1 MEEGGGDGSV
11 LQDGSSSDMGEDK
24 SSSLFFQGSIAD
36 AIVGAKTGQKI
47 LVVFVAGKD
56 EESVNLECTTLQQ
69 SQVVS
74 DLQQQ
79 CLVLR
84 LAEGS
89 TDAVHFSAI
98 YPVRLV
104 PTIMFLGLNG
114 SLLHQLGMGSVDP
127 CLSWL
132 ESLHL
137 LIAFALCVGCL
148 QLTALA
154 TPSSQPGQSSESI
167 QPVSSDR
174 QLPISQDVEQATAS
188 RNISNQV
195 EDKLMEDSSATDV
208 SSTQDLASVSTAC
221 PSNSV
226 PESVPLT
233 SKPDNVD
240 HAQSQAKAEVRRAT
254 KKKSSSSSEPPLE
267 KPVRIRTGPFLL
279 QIRLEN
285 GETVQGTF
293 ESSQYL
299 RDVKEFV
306 DVQRTDGRSSY
317 NLAIPF
323 PRKVFSDG
331 DLERTL
337 LELELGPRST
347 LIVVTSILVSE
358 DSLHRRASVNQGSA
372 STLPSGAPAPGG
384 SLFGRLLSFLNPF
397 AYFGGGPPAEL
408 QGIPSGPSWQHI
420 PASSQPQPSF
430 ATPYNAPA
438 NQSGETTGSGS
449 LSQRKAWGVHGNVHT
464 LRQDDDEVSPKGNRY
479 WNGNSTQFGGDD
491 DSKED

>member
-1 MEEGGGDGSV
+1 M
-11 LQDGSSSDMGEDK
+11 
-24 SSSLFFQGSIAD
+24 
-36 AIVGAKTGQKI
+36 
-47 LVVFVAGKD
+47 
-56 EESVNLECTTLQQ
+56 
-69 SQVVS
+69 
-74 DLQQQ
+74 
-79 CLVLR
+79 
-84 LAEGS
+84 
-89 TDAVHFSAI
+89 
-98 YPVRLV
+98 
-104 PTIMFLGLNG
+104 
-114 SLLHQLGMGSVDP
+114 
-127 CLSWL
+127 

-195 EDKLMEDSSATDV
+195 QDKLMEDSSATDV
-208 SSTQDLASVSTAC
+208 SSTQDLASVATAC
-221 PSNSV
+221 PSDSV

-240 HAQSQAKAEVRRAT
+240 HAQSLAKAEVRRAT

-267 KPVRIRTGPFLL
+267 KPVKIRTGPFLL

-306 DVQRTDGRSSY
+306 DVQRTDRRSSY

-331 DLERTL
+331 
-337 LELELGPRST
+337 GISFISYPFCF
-347 LIVVTSILVSE
+347 
-358 DSLHRRASVNQGSA
+358 SLWLTECLRD
-372 STLPSGAPAPGG
+372 
-384 SLFGRLLSFLNPF
+384 PF
-397 AYFGGGPPAEL
+397 
-408 QGIPSGPSWQHI
+408 
-420 PASSQPQPSF
+420 
-430 ATPYNAPA
+430 
-438 NQSGETTGSGS
+438 
-449 LSQRKAWGVHGNVHT
+449 
-464 LRQDDDEVSPKGNRY
+464 
-479 WNGNSTQFGGDD
+479 
-491 DSKED
+491 